1 MPAVN
6 PDVLIWARE
15 SAGLD
20 LETAA
25 LRLGLKETKTAL
37 PQEQLQRYE
46 VGAKEPSRP
55 LILKMAAQYRR
66 PLLIFYLREPPKTG
80 DRGEDYRTLTH
91 DVDPAQNAIVDALVR
106 CVRARQEIIKDG
118 LISAQDREPLSF
130 IGSADLDAGSSALAS
145 QIIDSAG
152 FERET
157 YRAAGSQEEAFR
169 YIRSRVE
176 GIGVFTLLAGNLGSH
191 HTNIGVE
198 EFRGFAL
205 ADEIAPFIVINDQ
218 DAKVA
223 WSTTLLHELAHLW
236 LGETGISGSA
246 IERTVEKFC
255 NEVASEVLLP
265 EEELAEHFPFDSLP
279 ESGAIISEIDDFARR
294 CKVSSRLVAF
304 RLLRRNSISSVDYAL
319 LDTHFQQRY
328 ENAKA
333 ELKSKAKAIEGGPS
347 YYVVRRHRLGA
358 ALLNTSERLLRSGE
372 LSTTRVATL
381 LGVRALNVEKL
392 LQASRA

>member
-1 MPAVN
+1 
-6 PDVLIWARE
+6 
-15 SAGLD
+15 
-20 LETAA
+20 
-25 LRLGLKETKTAL
+25 
-37 PQEQLQRYE
+37 
-46 VGAKEPSRP
+46 
-55 LILKMAAQYRR
+55 
-66 PLLIFYLREPPKTG
+66 
-80 DRGEDYRTLTH
+80 
-91 DVDPAQNAIVDALVR
+91 
-106 CVRARQEIIKDG
+106 
-118 LISAQDREPLSF
+118 
-130 IGSADLDAGSSALAS
+130 
-145 QIIDSAG
+145 
-152 FERET
+152 
-157 YRAAGSQEEAFR
+157 
-169 YIRSRVE
+169 
-176 GIGVFTLLAGNLGSH
+176 
-191 HTNIGVE
+191 
-198 EFRGFAL
+198 
-205 ADEIAPFIVINDQ
+205 
-218 DAKVA
+218 
-223 WSTTLLHELAHLW
+223 
-236 LGETGISGSA
+236 
-246 IERTVEKFC
+246 
-255 NEVASEVLLP
+255 VASEVLLP

>member
-1 MPAVN
+1 MTAVN

-25 LRLGLKETKTAL
+25 RRLGLKETKTAL
-37 PQEQLQRYE
+37 PQEKLQRYE
-46 VGAKEPSRP
+46 VGAKEPSRS

-66 PLLIFYLREPPKTG
+66 PLLAFYLREPPKTG

-91 DVDPAQNAIVDALVR
+91 NVDPAQNAIVDALVR
-106 CVRARQEIIKDG
+106 CVRARQEIMKDG
-118 LISAQDREPLSF
+118 LISAQDREPLAF
-130 IGSADLDAGSSALAS
+130 IGSADLKAGSSELAS
-145 QIIDSAG
+145 QIIASSG
-152 FERET
+152 FSRES

-176 GIGVFTLLAGNLGSH
+176 GIGIFTLLAGNLGSH

-265 EEELAEHFPFDSLP
+265 EEELAQHFPFNALP
-279 ESGAIISEIDDFARR
+279 ESGGLISEIDDFAKR

-304 RLLRRNSISSVDYAL
+304 RLLRRNSISSADYAV
-319 LDTHFQQRY
+319 LDAHFQQLY

-333 ELKSKAKAIEGGPS
+333 EQKSQAKANEGGPS

>member
-279 ESGAIISEIDDFARR
+279 ESGAIISKIDDFARR

>member
-25 LRLGLKETKTAL
+25 RRLGIKETKTAL
-37 PQEQLQRYE
+37 PQEKLQRYE
-46 VGAKEPSRP
+46 EGAKEPSRS

-66 PLLIFYLREPPKTG
+66 PLLAFYLREPPKAG

-106 CVRARQEIIKDG
+106 SVRARQEIIKDA
-118 LISAQDREPLSF
+118 LISAQDREPLAF
-130 IGSADLDAGSSALAS
+130 VGSAELEAGSTALAS
-145 QIIDSAG
+145 QIIASSG

-157 YRAAGSQEEAFR
+157 YRKAGSQEEAFQ
-169 YIRSRVE
+169 YLRSRVE
-176 GIGVFTLLAGNLGSH
+176 GTGVFTLLVGNLGSH

-236 LGETGISGSA
+236 IGETGISGRS

-265 EEELAEHFPFDSLP
+265 EAELEERFPFDSLA
-279 ESGAIISEIDDFARR
+279 ETSAAISEIDDFAKR

-304 RLLRRNSISSVDYAL
+304 RLLRRNKISSADYGV

-333 ELKSKAKAIEGGPS
+333 EAKSRAKANEGGPS

-358 ALLNTSERLLRSGE
+358 ALLSTSERLLRSGE

>member
-6 PDVLIWARE
+6 PNVLIWARE

-20 LETAA
+20 LKTAA
-25 LRLGLKETKTAL
+25 RRLGLKETKTAL
-37 PQEQLQRYE
+37 PQEKLQRYE
-46 VGAKEPSRP
+46 EGEKQPSRS
-55 LILKMAAQYRR
+55 LILKMVAQYRR
-66 PLLIFYLREPPKTG
+66 PLLAFYLREPPKAG

-106 CVRARQEIIKDG
+106 SVRARQEIIKDG
-118 LISAQDREPLSF
+118 LISAQDREPLAF
-130 IGSADLDAGSSALAS
+130 IGSADLEAGSSTLAS
-145 QIIDSAG
+145 QIIDSSG

-169 YIRSRVE
+169 YLRSRVE
-176 GIGVFTLLAGNLGSH
+176 GIGVFTLLVGNLGSH

-246 IERTVEKFC
+246 IDRTVEKFC

-265 EEELAEHFPFDSLP
+265 EEELAKHFSFDALDDCS
-279 ESGAIISEIDDFARR
+279 SIINEIDDFARR
-294 CKVSSRLVAF
+294 CRVSSRLVAF
-304 RLLRRNSISSVDYAL
+304 RLLQRNRISNVDYAV

-333 ELKSKAKAIEGGPS
+333 ELKSQAIANEGGPS

>member
-25 LRLGLKETKTAL
+25 RRLGLKETKTAL

-246 IERTVEKFC
+246 IERTLEKFC
-255 NEVASEVLLP
+255 NEVASEVLLS
-265 EEELAEHFPFDSLP
+265 EEELAEHFPLDSLP

-333 ELKSKAKAIEGGPS
+333 ELKSQAKAIEGGPS

>member
-25 LRLGLKETKTAL
+25 RRLGLKETKTAL

-152 FERET
+152 FSRET
-157 YRAAGSQEEAFR
+157 YRAACSQEEAFR

-333 ELKSKAKAIEGGPS
+333 ELKSQAKAIEGGPS